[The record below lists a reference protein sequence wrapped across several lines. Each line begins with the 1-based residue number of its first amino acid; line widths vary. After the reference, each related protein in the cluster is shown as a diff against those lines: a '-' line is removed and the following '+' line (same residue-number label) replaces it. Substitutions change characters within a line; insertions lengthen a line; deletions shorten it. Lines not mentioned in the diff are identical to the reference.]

1 MLFIVDF
8 DGTIA
13 PHDTVDGL
21 LERFADPAW
30 KDVEEDWVAGR
41 LNSRDCMR
49 AQLALVDADRAVL
62 EEYFQSVQ
70 VDPAFPDFIRYAST
84 VGEVAIVSDGID
96 YPIFRAMERCGVA
109 STPVFSNRLAFT
121 AHGLELS
128 FPHTSAVCTPQSGVC
143 KCAVARALD
152 AGRGLFTV
160 LIGDGRS
167 DRCVAR
173 SVDYVFAKDSLQRY
187 CQAEGIAHTPFV
199 SFSDV
204 LSVIQN
210 WDTTHFNLI
219 SREQP
224 CRLATR

>member
-30 KDVEEDWVAGR
+30 KDIEEAWIAGR

-49 AQLALVDADRAVL
+49 SQLVLVGADHTAL
-62 EEYFQSVQ
+62 EEYFQSVEI
-70 VDPAFPDFIRYAST
+70 DPSFPDFVRYASAL
-84 VGEVAIVSDGID
+84 GEVAVVSDGID
-96 YPIFRAMERCGVA
+96 YPIFRAMERYGIA
-109 STPVFSNRLAFT
+109 STPVFSNRLEFT

-128 FPHTSAVCTPQSGVC
+128 FPYSSAGCTPQSGVC
-143 KCAVARALD
+143 KCAVARTLD
-152 AGRGLFTV
+152 AGRGLHTV

-167 DRCVAR
+167 DLCVAR
-173 SVDYVFAKDSLQRY
+173 SVDHVFAKDSLQRY
-187 CQAEGIAHTPFV
+187 CQAEGIAHTPFE

-210 WDTTHFNLI
+210 WDTTHSNLI